1 VNDISPD
8 AAVDLAPIDLS
19 IEGMTCA
26 ACVRRVE
33 GALSAVPGVVSAS
46 VNLANRRA
54 RISGRAPL
62 GVLLQAV
69 DALGYRAAPAPQDAA
84 AEAAEATAQSARRKR
99 ELITLAAAAL
109 LTLPLVVQMA
119 AELLGLPWMLP
130 GWAQALLATPVQFW
144 AGARFYKAA
153 WAAVRAGHGNMDL
166 LVALGTSAA
175 FFLSLYQLATSG
187 PMNPAPHLYFEAAA
201 VVVTLVLLGRVL
213 EARARLSAAA
223 AIRALMRLRP
233 ERARVERGGK
243 IAELPAEM
251 LRPGDILIVK
261 PGERFPADG
270 EVLEGE
276 SESDESLLT
285 GESLPVE
292 KKSGDRVIGGAL
304 NGDGLLRLK
313 ATSGVHEGVLARIIA
328 LVENAQASK
337 APIEKLVDRISGIF
351 VPVVLGLALLTFLG
365 WTLATGDWQAAL
377 VPAASILVVA
387 CPCALGLATPTAII
401 VGTGIGARRGILLRD
416 AAALE
421 RARKVSVVVFDK
433 TGTLTEGR
441 PKLMSVAG
449 EDPRHLLTLAASAQ
463 QGSEHAIAR
472 ALLERAKADG
482 LTLQPVTAFKR
493 LGGRGLTARLA
504 GTEVVIGNAR
514 LMAERGVDIAA
525 QQASTA
531 KIAAAGASAIF
542 VAAGRPLRLLG
553 VLGIGDSL
561 RDSAGAAVAGLEARG
576 IETVMLTGDGK
587 PAAEAVAARLGIR
600 RVLAEV
606 APEGKVAEIERLKAD
621 GRVVAMV
628 GDGVNDAPALAAA
641 DVGMAMGG
649 GSDAAMATA
658 PVTLMRG
665 DPRLVGE
672 AIELSRRTSRKIREN
687 LFWAFIYNLVMLPLA
702 AAGMLSPM
710 LAGAAMALSS
720 VSVVGNSLLL
730 RLWQGWGRGQDGK
743 QA

>member
-1 VNDISPD
+1 MNEISPT
-8 AAVDLAPIDLS
+8 APVDLA

-33 GALSAVPGVVSAS
+33 GALSSVPGVTAAS

-54 RISGRAPL
+54 RVSGEAPL
-62 GVLLQAV
+62 DALLQAV
-69 DALGYRAAPAPQDAA
+69 DAVGYYAALAPQDAA
-84 AEAAEATAQSARRKR
+84 GEAAEARAEAARLKGD
-99 ELITLAAAAL
+99 LLTLTAAAL
-109 LTLPLVVQMA
+109 LTLPLVVQMG

-130 GWAQALLATPVQFW
+130 GWVQALLAAPVQFW

-153 WAAVRAGHGNMDL
+153 WAALRGGHGNMDL
-166 LVALGTSAA
+166 LVVLGTSAA
-175 FFLSLYQLATSG
+175 FFFSLYQLATG
-187 PMNPAPHLYFEAAA
+187 APHLYFEAAA

-213 EARARLSAAA
+213 EARARRSAAA
-223 AIRALMRLRP
+223 AIRALMQLRP
-233 ERARVERGGK
+233 DVARIERDGK
-243 IAELPAEM
+243 IVELPAEM
-251 LRPGDILIVK
+251 LQPGDILVVK

-292 KKSGDRVIGGAL
+292 KKPGDRVIGGAL

-313 ATSGVHEGVLARIIA
+313 ATSAVHEGVLAHIIA

-337 APIEKLVDRISGIF
+337 APIEKLVDRVSAVF
-351 VPVVLGLALLTFLG
+351 VPVVLALAVATFLG
-365 WTLATGDWQAAL
+365 WTLVTGHWQAAL
-377 VPAASILVVA
+377 IPAVSILVVA

-421 RARKVSVVVFDK
+421 RAREISVVVFDK
-433 TGTLTEGR
+433 TGTLTEGHPR
-441 PKLMSVAG
+441 VVALEG
-449 EDPRHLLTLAASAQ
+449 DDPRGLLTLAASAQ

-472 ALLERAKADG
+472 ALLERAQADG
-482 LTLQPVTAFKR
+482 LALQPVTEFRR
-493 LGGRGLTARLA
+493 LGGRGLTARVA
-504 GTEVVIGNAR
+504 GGEVAIGNAR
-514 LMAERGVDIAA
+514 LMAELGLDIAG
-525 QQASTA
+525 QAAATA
-531 KIAAAGASAIF
+531 RIAEAGASTIY
-542 VAAGRPLRLLG
+542 VAAGSPLRLLG
-553 VLGIGDSL
+553 ALGIGDSL
-561 RDSAGAAVAGLEARG
+561 RDSAIAAIADLRSRG
-576 IETVMLTGDGK
+576 IESVLLTGDSK
-587 PAAEAVAARLGIR
+587 PAAEAVAAKLGIG

-606 APEGKVAEIERLKAD
+606 LPEGKAAEIERLKRE
-621 GRVVAMV
+621 GQVVAMV

-702 AAGMLSPM
+702 ALGGLSPM

-730 RLWQGWGRGQDGK
+730 RLWQGGRTR
-743 QA
+743 

>member
-1 VNDISPD
+1 MNEISPG
-8 AAVDLAPIDLS
+8 APVDLA

-26 ACVRRVE
+26 SCVRRVE
-33 GALSAVPGVVSAS
+33 GALSSVLGVTAAS

-54 RISGRAPL
+54 RVSGEAPL
-62 GVLLQAV
+62 DALLQAV
-69 DALGYRAAPAPQDAA
+69 DSVGYRAALAPHDAAVKA
-84 AEAAEATAQSARRKR
+84 AEARAEAARLKG
-99 ELITLAAAAL
+99 ELITLTAAAL
-109 LTLPLVVQMA
+109 LTLPLVVQMG
-119 AELLGLPWMLP
+119 AEPLGLPWMLP
-130 GWAQALLATPVQFW
+130 GWVQALLAAPVQFW

-153 WAAVRAGHGNMDL
+153 WSALRGGHGNMDL
-166 LVALGTSAA
+166 LVVLGTSAA
-175 FFLSLYQLATSG
+175 FFFSLYQLATG
-187 PMNPAPHLYFEAAA
+187 APHLYFEAAA

-213 EARARLSAAA
+213 EARARRSAAA
-223 AIRALMRLRP
+223 AIRALMELRP
-233 ERARVERGGK
+233 EKARIERDGE
-243 IAELPAEM
+243 IVDLPAEM

-292 KKSGDRVIGGAL
+292 KKPGDRVIGGAL

-313 ATSGVHEGVLARIIA
+313 ATSGVHEGVLAHIIT

-337 APIEKLVDRISGIF
+337 APIENLVDRVSAVF
-351 VPVVLGLALLTFLG
+351 VPVVLGLAILTFLG
-365 WTLATGDWQAAL
+365 WTLVSGHWQAAL
-377 VPAASILVVA
+377 IPAVSILVVA

-421 RARKVSVVVFDK
+421 QAREISVVVFDK

-441 PKLMSVAG
+441 PKVTTIEG
-449 EDPRHLLTLAASAQ
+449 EDPRGLLTLAASAQ

-482 LTLQPVTAFKR
+482 LTLQPVKEFKR
-493 LGGRGLTARLA
+493 LGGRGLTARVA
-504 GTEVVIGNAR
+504 GMDVAIGNAR
-514 LMAERGVDIAA
+514 LMAELGLDIASHA
-525 QQASTA
+525 AATA
-531 KIAAAGASAIF
+531 KIAEAGASAIY
-542 VAAGRPLRLLG
+542 VAAGAPLRLLG

-561 RDSAGAAVAGLEARG
+561 RDSAAGAIADLRSRG
-576 IETVMLTGDGK
+576 IESVLLTGDSK
-587 PAAEAVAARLGIR
+587 PAAEAVAKKLGIG
-600 RVLAEV
+600 RVLGEV
-606 APEGKVAEIERLKAD
+606 LPEGKVAEIERLKA
-621 GRVVAMV
+621 GAHVVAMV

-641 DVGMAMGG
+641 DVGVAMGG

-702 AAGMLSPM
+702 ALGGLSPM

-730 RLWQGWGRGQDGK
+730 HLWQSGRTT
-743 QA
+743 

>member
-1 VNDISPD
+1 MNEISPG
-8 AAVDLAPIDLS
+8 APVDLA

-33 GALSAVPGVVSAS
+33 GTLSSVPGVTAAS

-54 RISGRAPL
+54 RVSGEAPL
-62 GVLLQAV
+62 DALLQAV
-69 DALGYRAAPAPQDAA
+69 DAVGYRAAPAPHDAA
-84 AEAAEATAQSARRKR
+84 GEAAEARAEAVRLKGD
-99 ELITLAAAAL
+99 LITLTAAAL
-109 LTLPLVVQMA
+109 LTLPLVVQMG

-130 GWAQALLATPVQFW
+130 GWVQALLAAPVQFW
-144 AGARFYKAA
+144 VGARFYRAA
-153 WAAVRAGHGNMDL
+153 WSALRGRHGNMDL

-175 FFLSLYQLATSG
+175 FFFSLYQLATG
-187 PMNPAPHLYFEAAA
+187 APHLYFEAAA

-213 EARARLSAAA
+213 EARARRSAAA
-223 AIRALMRLRP
+223 AIRALMQLRP
-233 ERARVERGGK
+233 EMARIERGGK
-243 IAELPAEM
+243 IVELPAEM
-251 LRPGDILIVK
+251 LRPGDIVIVK

-292 KKSGDRVIGGAL
+292 KKPGDRVIGGAL

-313 ATSGVHEGVLARIIA
+313 ATSGVHEGVLAHIIA

-337 APIEKLVDRISGIF
+337 APIEKLVDRVSAVF
-351 VPVVLGLALLTFLG
+351 VPVVLGLAVLTFLG
-365 WTLATGDWQAAL
+365 WTLVTGHWQAPL
-377 VPAASILVVA
+377 IPAVSILVVA

-421 RARKVSVVVFDK
+421 RAREVSVVVFDK
-433 TGTLTEGR
+433 TGTLTEGH
-441 PKLMSVAG
+441 PKVINLEG
-449 EDPRHLLTLAASAQ
+449 DDPGHLLTLAASAQ

-472 ALLERAKADG
+472 ALLERARADG
-482 LTLQPVTAFKR
+482 LTLQPVAEFRR
-493 LGGRGLTARLA
+493 LGGRGLTARVA
-504 GTEVVIGNAR
+504 GTDVAIGNAR
-514 LMAERGVDIAA
+514 LMAELGLDIAG
-525 QQASTA
+525 QAAATA
-531 KIAAAGASAIF
+531 RIAEAGASAIY
-542 VAAGRPLRLLG
+542 VAAGAPLRLLG

-561 RDSAGAAVAGLEARG
+561 RESAAAAIADLRSRG
-576 IETVMLTGDGK
+576 IESVLLTGDSK
-587 PAAEAVAARLGIR
+587 PAAEAVAAKLGIG

-606 APEGKVAEIERLKAD
+606 LPEGKVAEIERLKA
-621 GRVVAMV
+621 GAHVVAMV

-702 AAGMLSPM
+702 ALGGLSPM

-730 RLWQGWGRGQDGK
+730 RLWQGGRK
-743 QA
+743 T

>member
-1 VNDISPD
+1 MNEISPGTP
-8 AAVDLAPIDLS
+8 VDLA

-33 GALSAVPGVVSAS
+33 GALSSVPGVTAAS

-54 RISGRAPL
+54 RVSGEAPL
-62 GVLLQAV
+62 DALLQAV
-69 DALGYRAAPAPQDAA
+69 DAVGYSAAPAPHDAA
-84 AEAAEATAQSARRKR
+84 GEAAEARADAARLKG
-99 ELITLAAAAL
+99 ELLTLTAAAL
-109 LTLPLVVQMA
+109 LTLPLVVQMG

-130 GWAQALLATPVQFW
+130 GWVQALLAAPVQFW

-153 WAAVRAGHGNMDL
+153 WAALRGGHGNMDL
-166 LVALGTSAA
+166 LVVLGTSAA
-175 FFLSLYQLATSG
+175 FFFSLYQLATG
-187 PMNPAPHLYFEAAA
+187 APHLYFEAAA

-213 EARARLSAAA
+213 EARARRSAAA
-223 AIRALMRLRP
+223 AIRALMQLRP
-233 ERARVERGGK
+233 DVARIERGGK
-243 IAELPAEM
+243 TVELPAEM
-251 LRPGDILIVK
+251 LRPGDILVVK

-292 KKSGDRVIGGAL
+292 KKPGDRVIGGAL

-313 ATSGVHEGVLARIIA
+313 ATSAVHEGVLAHIIA

-337 APIEKLVDRISGIF
+337 APIEKLVDRVSAVF
-351 VPVVLGLALLTFLG
+351 VPVVLGLAVLTFLG
-365 WTLATGDWQAAL
+365 WTLVTGHWQAAL
-377 VPAASILVVA
+377 IPAVSILVVA

-401 VGTGIGARRGILLRD
+401 VGTGLGARRSILLRD

-421 RARKVSVVVFDK
+421 RAREISVVVFDK
-433 TGTLTEGR
+433 TGTLTEGH
-441 PKLMSVAG
+441 PKVTALEG

-472 ALLERAKADG
+472 ALLERARVDG
-482 LTLQPVTAFKR
+482 LALQPVAEFRR
-493 LGGRGLTARLA
+493 LGGRGLTARVA
-504 GTEVVIGNAR
+504 GADVAIGNAR
-514 LMAERGVDIAA
+514 LMAELGLDITGQAA
-525 QQASTA
+525 ATA
-531 KIAAAGASAIF
+531 RIAEAGASAIY
-542 VAAGRPLRLLG
+542 VAAGTPLRLLG

-561 RDSAGAAVAGLEARG
+561 RDSAAAAIADLDSRG
-576 IETVMLTGDGK
+576 IQSVLLTGDSQ
-587 PAAEAVAARLGIR
+587 PAAEAVAAKLGIG

-606 APEGKVAEIERLKAD
+606 LPEGKVAEIERLKGQ

-702 AAGMLSPM
+702 ALGGLSPM

-730 RLWQGWGRGQDGK
+730 RLWQGGRTR
-743 QA
+743 

>member
-1 VNDISPD
+1 MNEISPG
-8 AAVDLAPIDLS
+8 AAVDLA

-33 GALSAVPGVVSAS
+33 GALASVPGVTAAS

-54 RISGRAPL
+54 RVSGEAPL
-62 GVLLQAV
+62 GALLQAV
-69 DALGYRAAPAPQDAA
+69 DSVGYRAARAPQDAA
-84 AEAAEATAQSARRKR
+84 GEAAEAQAEAARLKGD
-99 ELITLAAAAL
+99 LITLTAAAL
-109 LTLPLVVQMA
+109 LTLPLVVQMG

-130 GWAQALLATPVQFW
+130 GWVQALLAAPVQFW

-153 WAAVRAGHGNMDL
+153 WAALRGGHGNMDL
-166 LVALGTSAA
+166 LVVLGTSAA
-175 FFLSLYQLATSG
+175 FFFSLYQLAT
-187 PMNPAPHLYFEAAA
+187 AQPHLYFEAAA

-213 EARARLSAAA
+213 EARARRSAAA
-223 AIRALMRLRP
+223 SIRALMQLRP
-233 ERARVERGGK
+233 DVARIERDGKLVEL
-243 IAELPAEM
+243 AAQM
-251 LRPGDILIVK
+251 LRPGDILVVK

-292 KKSGDRVIGGAL
+292 KKPGDRVIGGAL

-313 ATSGVHEGVLARIIA
+313 ATSGVHEGVLAHIIA

-337 APIEKLVDRISGIF
+337 APIERLVDRVSAVF

-365 WTLATGDWQAAL
+365 WTLVTGHWQAAL
-377 VPAASILVVA
+377 IPAVSILVVA

-421 RARKVSVVVFDK
+421 RAREISVVVFDK
-433 TGTLTEGR
+433 TGTLTEGH
-441 PKLMSVAG
+441 PKVIALEG
-449 EDPRHLLTLAASAQ
+449 DDPRHLLTIAASAQ
-463 QGSEHAIAR
+463 RGSEHAIAR
-472 ALLERAKADG
+472 ALLERARADG
-482 LTLQPVTAFKR
+482 LTLLPVTDFRR
-493 LGGRGLTARLA
+493 LGGRGLTARVA
-504 GTEVVIGNAR
+504 GADVAIGNAR
-514 LMAERGVDIAA
+514 LMAELGLDIAG
-525 QQASTA
+525 QAATTA
-531 KIAAAGASAIF
+531 SIAEAGASAIY
-542 VAAGRPLRLLG
+542 VAAGSPLRLLG

-561 RDSAGAAVAGLEARG
+561 RDSAAAAIADLRSRG
-576 IETVMLTGDGK
+576 IESVLLTGDSK
-587 PAAEAVAARLGIR
+587 PAAEAVAAKLGIG

-606 APEGKVAEIERLKAD
+606 LPEGKVAEIERLKGQ

-672 AIELSRRTSRKIREN
+672 VIELSRRTSRKIREN

-702 AAGMLSPM
+702 ALGGLSPM

-730 RLWQGWGRGQDGK
+730 RLWQGGRK
-743 QA
+743 T

>member
-1 VNDISPD
+1 MNEISPE
-8 AAVDLAPIDLS
+8 APVDLA

-26 ACVRRVE
+26 GCVQRVE
-33 GALSAVPGVVSAS
+33 GALSSVPGVTAAS
-46 VNLANRRA
+46 VNLATRRA
-54 RISGRAPL
+54 RVSGEAPL
-62 GVLLQAV
+62 EALLRAV
-69 DALGYRAAPAPQDAA
+69 DSVGYRAAPAPQDAA
-84 AEAAEATAQSARRKR
+84 GEAAEARAEAARLKGD
-99 ELITLAAAAL
+99 LITLTAAAL
-109 LTLPLVVQMA
+109 LTLPLVMQMG

-130 GWAQALLATPVQFW
+130 GWVQALLAAPVQFW

-153 WAAVRAGHGNMDL
+153 WAALRGGHGNMDL
-166 LVALGTSAA
+166 LVVLGTSAA
-175 FFLSLYQLATSG
+175 FFFSLYQLAASG
-187 PMNPAPHLYFEAAA
+187 PMGGAPHLYFEAAS

-213 EARARLSAAA
+213 EARARRSAAA
-223 AIRALMRLRP
+223 AIRALMQLRP
-233 ERARVERGGK
+233 DVARIERDGK
-243 IAELPAEM
+243 IVELPAEM
-251 LRPGDILIVK
+251 LRPGDILVVK
-261 PGERFPADG
+261 PGERFAADG

-285 GESLPVE
+285 GENLPVE
-292 KKSGDRVIGGAL
+292 KKPGDRVIGGAL

-313 ATSGVHEGVLARIIA
+313 ATSGVHEGVLAHIIA

-337 APIEKLVDRISGIF
+337 APIEKLVDRVSAVF
-351 VPVVLGLALLTFLG
+351 VPVVLGLAVLTFLG
-365 WTLATGDWQAAL
+365 WTLVTGHWQAAL
-377 VPAASILVVA
+377 IPAVSILVVA

-421 RARKVSVVVFDK
+421 RAREISVVVFDK
-433 TGTLTEGR
+433 TGTLTEGH
-441 PKLMSVAG
+441 PKMVALEG
-449 EDPRHLLTLAASAQ
+449 EDPRHLLTVAASAQ

-472 ALLERAKADG
+472 ALLERARAEG
-482 LTLQPVTAFKR
+482 LTLLPVAEFRR
-493 LGGRGLTARLA
+493 LGGRGLRARVGGMDVA
-504 GTEVVIGNAR
+504 IGNAR
-514 LMAERGVDIAA
+514 LMAELGLDIAEQTA
-525 QQASTA
+525 AAA
-531 KIAAAGASAIF
+531 KIAETGASAIY
-542 VAAGRPLRLLG
+542 VAAGSPLRVLG
-553 VLGIGDSL
+553 VLGIGDGL
-561 RDSAGAAVAGLEARG
+561 RDSAVAAIADLRSHG
-576 IETVMLTGDGK
+576 IESVLLTGDSK
-587 PAAEAVAARLGIR
+587 AAAEAVAAKLGIA

-606 APEGKVAEIERLKAD
+606 LPEGKVAEIERLKA
-621 GRVVAMV
+621 GAHVVAMV

-702 AAGMLSPM
+702 ALGGLSPM

-730 RLWQGWGRGQDGK
+730 RLWRGGRK
-743 QA
+743 T

>member
-1 VNDISPD
+1 MNEISPE
-8 AAVDLAPIDLS
+8 APVDLA

-26 ACVRRVE
+26 GCVQRVE
-33 GALSAVPGVVSAS
+33 GALFSVPGVTAAS

-54 RISGRAPL
+54 RVSGKAPL
-62 GVLLQAV
+62 EALLRAV
-69 DALGYRAAPAPQDAA
+69 DAVGYRAAPAPQDRAG
-84 AEAAEATAQSARRKR
+84 EAAEARAEAARLKGD
-99 ELITLAAAAL
+99 LITLTAAAL
-109 LTLPLVVQMA
+109 LTLPLVMQMG

-130 GWAQALLATPVQFW
+130 GWVQALLAAPVQFW

-153 WAAVRAGHGNMDL
+153 WAALRGGHGNMDL
-166 LVALGTSAA
+166 LVVLGTSAA
-175 FFLSLYQLATSG
+175 FFFSLYQLAGSG
-187 PMNPAPHLYFEAAA
+187 PMGGAPHLYFEAAA

-213 EARARLSAAA
+213 EARARRSAAA
-223 AIRALMRLRP
+223 AIRALMQLRP
-233 ERARVERGGK
+233 DVARIERDGK
-243 IAELPAEM
+243 IVELPAEM
-251 LRPGDILIVK
+251 LRPGDILVVK

-285 GESLPVE
+285 GENLPVE
-292 KKSGDRVIGGAL
+292 KKPGDRVIGGAL

-313 ATSGVHEGVLARIIA
+313 ATSGVHEGVLAHIIA

-337 APIEKLVDRISGIF
+337 APIEKLVDRVSAVF
-351 VPVVLGLALLTFLG
+351 VPVVLGLAVLTFLG
-365 WTLATGDWQAAL
+365 WTLVTGHWQAAL
-377 VPAASILVVA
+377 IPAVSILVVA

-421 RARKVSVVVFDK
+421 RAREISVVVFDK
-433 TGTLTEGR
+433 TGTLTEGH
-441 PKLMSVAG
+441 PKVVALEG
-449 EDPRHLLTLAASAQ
+449 EDPRRLLILAASAQ

-472 ALLERAKADG
+472 ALLERARAEG
-482 LTLQPVTAFKR
+482 LTLLPVTEFRR
-493 LGGRGLTARLA
+493 LGGRGLRARVG
-504 GTEVVIGNAR
+504 GTDVAIGNAR
-514 LMAERGVDIAA
+514 LMAELGLDIAG
-525 QQASTA
+525 Q
-531 KIAAAGASAIF
+531 AAATARIAETGASAIYA
-542 VAAGRPLRLLG
+542 AAGSPLRVLG

-561 RDSAGAAVAGLEARG
+561 RDSAAAAIADLRSRG
-576 IETVMLTGDGK
+576 IESVLLTGDSK
-587 PAAEAVAARLGIR
+587 AAAEAVAAKLGIA

-606 APEGKVAEIERLKAD
+606 LPEGKVAEIERLRA
-621 GRVVAMV
+621 GAHVVAMV

-658 PVTLMRG
+658 PVTLLRG

-702 AAGMLSPM
+702 ALGGLSPM

-730 RLWQGWGRGQDGK
+730 RLWRGGRK
-743 QA
+743 T